1 MLTLYAQIHQAVEFS
16 MKVIVDFD
24 ACAAHGDCVVA
35 APEIFDLGED
45 DETVTLLDPEPPED
59 LRPQAQAAV
68 DACPMA
74 AIRIED

>member
-1 MLTLYAQIHQAVEFS
+1 
-16 MKVIVDFD
+16 MKVTIDFD

-45 DETVTLLDPEPPED
+45 DEVVTLLDAEPPEE
-59 LRPQAQAAV
+59 LRAKAQAAV

>member
-1 MLTLYAQIHQAVEFS
+1 
-16 MKVIVDFD
+16 VIVDLD
-24 ACAAHGDCVVA
+24 ACAAHGDCVVV

-45 DETVTLLDPEPPED
+45 DEVVTLLQAEPPDD
-59 LRPQAQAAV
+59 LRSKAQAAV